1 MEKVDVLVATYKTN
15 IKYLVKQIDSILN
28 QTYTNINVI
37 ISDDNSQDEE
47 LKQILEQYEAQDKR
61 VTVYFQEENLGY
73 IQNFNFLLEK
83 STSAYICFSD
93 HDDIWYPQKIE
104 KSLEKLKKEN
114 VDLVYVNAR
123 QIDENDNVI
132 KEDYFRYKNM
142 PLINKKSKLA
152 ISRYIGIGCSQLF
165 TKDVKEKAIPFKK
178 SVMAQDWLVSFIAN
192 ENKGITYIK
201 EPLFDYRL
209 HQTNIFGGRSLKQ
222 NINRWKQENGTS
234 HESYLKYRKQN
245 VIDKAYLSGAKMCLD
260 YCENS
265 EDKDFINKLITYY
278 NSIEKSKFINFHIFK
293 YFKFLGGKNLGK
305 KMLKEFIIFHF
316 PILGQLIWKFN

>member
-104 KSLEKLKKEN
+104 KSLEN
-114 VDLVYVNAR
+114 
-123 QIDENDNVI
+123 
-132 KEDYFRYKNM
+132 
-142 PLINKKSKLA
+142 
-152 ISRYIGIGCSQLF
+152 
-165 TKDVKEKAIPFKK
+165 
-178 SVMAQDWLVSFIAN
+178 
-192 ENKGITYIK
+192 
-201 EPLFDYRL
+201 
-209 HQTNIFGGRSLKQ
+209 
-222 NINRWKQENGTS
+222 
-234 HESYLKYRKQN
+234 
-245 VIDKAYLSGAKMCLD
+245 
-260 YCENS
+260 
-265 EDKDFINKLITYY
+265 
-278 NSIEKSKFINFHIFK
+278 
-293 YFKFLGGKNLGK
+293 
-305 KMLKEFIIFHF
+305 
-316 PILGQLIWKFN
+316 